1 MESFKHTIK
10 TRRIVGLS
18 LKYEFL
24 NPVLYFFDNRSML
37 SCIYLWW
44 NIHLVVTT

>member
-24 NPVLYFFDNRSML
+24 NPVLYFFSIIVRKR
-37 SCIYLWW
+37 
-44 NIHLVVTT
+44 